1 MEVDAPQ
8 DVDIVVWQVVPQTAQ
23 LIVQLL
29 IMDHL
34 RLYDIGGFNE

>member
-29 IMDHL
+29 IMVPSDF
-34 RLYDIGGFNE
+34 IKSGGS